1 MFCRRRTNFEFSSF
15 AQDASSSL
23 LIDKVFIW
31 STTRWDFLCSLNLTT
46 TNYVQSWWYFVSC
59 QSGEW
64 WRRPAYP
71 TRNHKSLSST
81 STINT
86 GNVELTRGA
95 MMMMSNIIS
104 LERKKKKTKIK
115 TKRARE
121 RESDAHKSNSHCLLL
136 SSLRVYLTRFDEIEA
151 KVQMLDINKYTRVR
165 ELRVS
170 FI

>member
-31 STTRWDFLCSLNLTT
+31 STTRWDFLCSLNVTT
-46 TNYVQSWWYFVSC
+46 TNYVQSWWYFVNC

-104 LERKKKKTKIK
+104 LERKKKKLKSK
-115 TKRARE
+115 LNARARE
-121 RESDAHKSNSHCLLL
+121 SLMLINQIPIACCSRLCVYISLDLMRLKQKSKC
-136 SSLRVYLTRFDEIEA
+136 
-151 KVQMLDINKYTRVR
+151 
-165 ELRVS
+165 
-170 FI
+170 